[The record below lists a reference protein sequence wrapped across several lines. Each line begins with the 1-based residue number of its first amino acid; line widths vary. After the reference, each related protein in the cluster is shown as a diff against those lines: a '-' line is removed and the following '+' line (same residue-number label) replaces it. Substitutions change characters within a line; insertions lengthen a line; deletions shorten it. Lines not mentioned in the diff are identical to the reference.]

1 MWFLVILEK
10 SDGTDLIWSSRESD
24 LELEGDRV
32 RIPVIRSREEDGNR
46 DGVLDSLWLNL
57 EMPMDGSEEIT
68 GVQALLLFDYKLK
81 RCFMSFMLLI
91 YIFDWYSFVIIAL
104 NSESQTFRFPNF
116 KFIIINYNILNIAL
130 FDYARSKNQR
140 IRGFHQQVAKL
151 WGLDRVWGE

>member
-1 MWFLVILEK
+1 MCFLVILEK

-81 RCFMSFMLLI
+81 RCFKSFMLLI
-91 YIFDWYSFVIIAL
+91 YIFD
-104 NSESQTFRFPNF
+104 
-116 KFIIINYNILNIAL
+116 
-130 FDYARSKNQR
+130 
-140 IRGFHQQVAKL
+140 
-151 WGLDRVWGE
+151 

>member
-81 RCFMSFMLLI
+81 RCFKSFMLLI

>member
-1 MWFLVILEK
+1 MFLVILEK

-68 GVQALLLFDYKLK
+68 GVQTLLLFDYKLK
-81 RCFMSFMLLI
+81 RYFIFLMSLI
-91 YIFDWYSFVIIAL
+91 YIFDC
-104 NSESQTFRFPNF
+104 NSR
-116 KFIIINYNILNIAL
+116 A
-130 FDYARSKNQR
+130 
-140 IRGFHQQVAKL
+140 G
-151 WGLDRVWGE
+151 

>member
-1 MWFLVILEK
+1 MFLVILEK

-68 GVQALLLFDYKLK
+68 GVQTLLLFDYKLK
-81 RCFMSFMLLI
+81 RYFIFSMSLI
-91 YIFDWYSFVIIAL
+91 YIFDC
-104 NSESQTFRFPNF
+104 NSR
-116 KFIIINYNILNIAL
+116 A
-130 FDYARSKNQR
+130 
-140 IRGFHQQVAKL
+140 G
-151 WGLDRVWGE
+151 